1 MDDGS
6 PAWDPGPNPSQLRE
20 DVLREEDG
28 PMLIHGL
35 QGFHGTHLLV
45 PRREEW
51 RPDPTLLEE
60 RYALFRGAAG

>member
-1 MDDGS
+1 
-6 PAWDPGPNPSQLRE
+6 
-20 DVLREEDG
+20 VLREEDG

-35 QGFHGTHLLV
+35 QEFHGTHLLV

-60 RYALFRGAAG
+60 RYAPVRGAAG